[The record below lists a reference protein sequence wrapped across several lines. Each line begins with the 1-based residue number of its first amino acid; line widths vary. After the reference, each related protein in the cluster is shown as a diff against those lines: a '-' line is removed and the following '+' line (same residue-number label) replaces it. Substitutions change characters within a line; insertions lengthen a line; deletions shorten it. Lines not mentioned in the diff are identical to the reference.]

1 MKNRYFPR
9 YITADKALNNMNL
22 GRPWENTTSLS
33 TPERTAS
40 FFGQANYNYDHKYLV
55 SVTMRADGSTKF
67 APGEQWGYFPA
78 VSGAWVLSREGFLE
92 NNEIIS
98 NLKLRAAIGL
108 AGNNRIDD
116 DMWRYLYTVNS
127 TSGPAFGEATENGE
141 QWYGIGDGK
150 LILIQN

>member
-78 VSGAWVLSREGFLE
+78 VSGAWVLSREGFWKIMRL
-92 NNEIIS
+92 S
-98 NLKLRAAIGL
+98 AI
-108 AGNNRIDD
+108 
-116 DMWRYLYTVNS
+116 
-127 TSGPAFGEATENGE
+127 
-141 QWYGIGDGK
+141 
-150 LILIQN
+150 